1 MILNTIV
8 GGGGGGL
15 SVPKA
20 LDSNNKLINAAA
32 PVIDISG
39 INDIG
44 DYALMGA
51 YANTAATVLY
61 GLLWY
66 GFSITGEY
74 ACYKM
79 FYGCQQLSGARINA
93 VAFGN
98 HSCEEMFANCYG
110 RLESGSV
117 NAGINTGTIQGECAC
132 RRMFAGCTRLNWT
145 NGLTASEISG
155 ESACEEM
162 YSGCTGM
169 TAFSIGVKQVTGEY
183 ALRGMLKGCTS
194 LENVYVTYLQSGG
207 FGHVYTNQLTDFLY
221 GVDGCTIHF
230 PSNLD
235 PQTGDTTISD
245 LDGYPNFGGT
255 NTVLVYDQTA
265 SNN

>member
-1 MILNTIV
+1 MIFNTIV

-15 SVPKA
+15 SVPKV
-20 LDSNNKLINAAA
+20 LDSNNKLINAPT

-39 INDIG
+39 ADDIG

-51 YANTAATVLY
+51 YANTVATVPD
-61 GLLWY
+61 GL
-66 GFSITGEY
+66 FRASSITGEY

-79 FYGCQQLSGARINA
+79 FYGCQQIYSVSVRA

-110 RLESGSV
+110 HLDTGSV
-117 NAGINTGTIQGECAC
+117 GPSVNTGTIQGECAC
-132 RRMFAGCTRLNWT
+132 RRMFAGCTKIRWT
-145 NGLTASEISG
+145 SSLVVSEISG
-155 ESACEEM
+155 KSACEEM

-169 TAFSIGVKQVTGEY
+169 TGFSIAVRQITGEY
-183 ALRGMLKGCTS
+183 AFRGMFKGCTS
-194 LENVYVTYLQSGG
+194 LEDIHVTYLQSGG
-207 FGHVYTNQLTDFLY
+207 FGSIYTNQLTDFLY

-255 NTVLVYDQTA
+255 NTVLVYDHRD
-265 SNN
+265 